1 MARFSSV
8 VRANCIAL
16 PVMFASGI
24 EAAAEIVETGTRGRF
39 VSDAARIDAGN
50 YY

>member
-24 EAAAEIVETGTRGRF
+24 EAAAEIVETGTSR
-39 VSDAARIDAGN
+39 SLKNPLALAL
-50 YY
+50 